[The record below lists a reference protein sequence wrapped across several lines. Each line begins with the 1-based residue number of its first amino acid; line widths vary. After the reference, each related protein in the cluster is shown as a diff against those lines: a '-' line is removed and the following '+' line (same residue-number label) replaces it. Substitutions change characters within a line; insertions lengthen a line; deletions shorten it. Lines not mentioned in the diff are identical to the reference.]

1 MRHSWAYG
9 KTSRQGTWLANEVV
23 AAAERSETITGT
35 GAFDPKQ
42 TLAGSNLTR
51 RLSVNWRVPGPHR
64 APGELVLHR

>member
-1 MRHSWAYG
+1 MDAYVFSLEALLG
-9 KTSRQGTWLANEVV
+9 VLEPTQRT
-23 AAAERSETITGT
+23 T
-35 GAFDPKQ
+35 AFDPKQ